1 MGKSHCYRFLADR
14 DPYYN
19 IDGFDMRSISSLLLF
34 ASVYLWKP
42 ARAFCEPP
50 ALAQLRM
57 AAGAASDSVGS
68 PTNEGAASA
77 NELWAENGGE
87 AVPVS
92 APEISGRSSGQASA
106 PPAARPNLAAT
117 LPAVEPVKDPTP
129 DPLPPAKPKGWQG
142 FYLGF
147 LGVEGKALSMLSA
160 TGKAA
165 IPLLILAQPI
175 ALPVALVAGL
185 LGIFGIRL

>member
-1 MGKSHCYRFLADR
+1 
-14 DPYYN
+14 
-19 IDGFDMRSISSLLLF
+19 MRSIRSLLLLS
-34 ASVYLWKP
+34 SVYLWAP
-42 ARAFCEPP
+42 ARAFCEPA
-50 ALAQLRM
+50 ALTQLRL
-57 AAGAASDSVGS
+57 AAGAAANSVGS

-77 NELWAENGGE
+77 NERWAENGGE

-92 APEISGRSSGQASA
+92 PSAVAGQVSGGASSPQIS
-106 PPAARPNLAAT
+106 RPNLAAT
-117 LPAVEPVKDPTP
+117 LPAVEPKEPVP
-129 DPLPPAKPKGWQG
+129 DPLPPARPKGWQG

-160 TGKAA
+160 AGKAA